1 METDNGETQT
11 KRGLG
16 LVLRALKYRN
26 YRLFFFGQSVSLIGT
41 WMQMA
46 AVSWLVYRITGSVFY
61 LGLVSFC
68 DSFPVFLGAP
78 FAGVIADRIS
88 RRQIVIL
95 TQIFSMIQAFILAGL
110 MFFDSITLTLIIL
123 LSLFKGVVN
132 AFDMPS
138 RQAFVYEMVD
148 NDEDLPNAIAL
159 NSMVFNL
166 ARLLGPPIAGFII
179 AFRGETACFFING
192 ISFLAVIF
200 SLYAMK
206 LTRSPGVKHNGPIL
220 AGIKDGLKYALGFIP
235 IRTALIYT
243 ALMSLVAIPYAVLMP
258 VFAKTIL
265 HGSSKDYGFLL
276 GSVGIGAFLGALF
289 LAQRKTVQGLEK
301 VVVLAAAV
309 FAVGIIGFSFSR
321 ILWLSILLAALP
333 GFGIMVQMASINTIL
348 QTLVDD
354 DKRGRVLSLHVMAF
368 IGMMPFGNLLA
379 GTVAQHIG
387 SPNTM
392 LLVGLCS
399 IAVMIFFARQLPAIR
414 KMIHPVYIRK
424 GIMPQMAEGL
434 NTASMIVTEAKD

>member
-1 METDNGETQT
+1 MKTDNGATQA
-11 KRGLG
+11 KGGLE
-16 LVLRALKYRN
+16 LILRALKYRN

-95 TQIFSMIQAFILAGL
+95 TQILSMLQAFILAAL
-110 MFFDSITLTLIIL
+110 MFYNSITLIWIIL
-123 LSLFKGVVN
+123 LSVFKGIIN

-159 NSMVFNL
+159 NSMVFNM
-166 ARLLGPPIAGFII
+166 ARLIGPPIAGFII
-179 AFRGETACFFING
+179 AFRGEAACFFING
-192 ISFLAVIF
+192 VTFLAVIF
-200 SLYAMK
+200 SLYAMR
-206 LTRSPGVKHNGPIL
+206 LTRTSGVKHSGPIW
-220 AGIKDGLKYALGFIP
+220 AGIKDGLKYAFGFIP
-235 IRTALIYT
+235 IRVILIYT
-243 ALMSLVAIPYAVLMP
+243 ALISLVAIPYSVLMP

-321 ILWLSILLAALP
+321 ILWLSIILVALP

-348 QTLVDD
+348 QTIVDD
-354 DKRGRVLSLHVMAF
+354 DKRGRVLGLLVMAF
-368 IGMMPFGNLLA
+368 IGMMPFGHLLA
-379 GTVAQHIG
+379 GTVAHRIG

-392 LLVGLCS
+392 LLIGLCS

-434 NTASMIVTEAKD
+434 NTASVIATQAKD

>member
-1 METDNGETQT
+1 MKTSSGETQT

-16 LVLRALKYRN
+16 LILRALKYRN

-95 TQIFSMIQAFILAGL
+95 TQILSMLQAFILAAL
-110 MFFDSITLTLIIL
+110 MFYNSITLIWIIL
-123 LSLFKGVVN
+123 LSVFKGIIN

-166 ARLLGPPIAGFII
+166 ARLIGPPIAGFII
-179 AFRGETACFFING
+179 ALRGETACFFING
-192 ISFLAVIF
+192 VSFLAVIF

-206 LTRSPGVKHNGPIL
+206 LTRSPGAKHDGPIL
-220 AGIKDGLKYALGFIP
+220 AGIKDGLKYAFGFIP
-235 IRTALIYT
+235 IRAVLIYT
-243 ALMSLVAIPYAVLMP
+243 ALISLVAIPYSVLMP

-265 HGSSKDYGFLL
+265 LGSSKDYGFLL

-289 LAQRKTVQGLEK
+289 LARRKTVQGLET
-301 VVVLAAAV
+301 VVVIAAAV
-309 FAVGIIGFSFSR
+309 FAAGIICFSFSR
-321 ILWLSILLAALP
+321 ILWLSIVLAALP
-333 GFGIMVQMASINTIL
+333 GFGVMVQMASINTIL

-354 DKRGRVLSLHVMAF
+354 DKRGRVFGLHVMAF
-368 IGMMPFGNLLA
+368 IGMMPLGHLLA
-379 GTVAQHIG
+379 GTVAHYIG

-392 LLVGLCS
+392 LVIGFFS
-399 IAVMIFFARQLPAIR
+399 IVIMIFFAKQLPAIR

-434 NTASMIVTEAKD
+434 NTASVIATQAKD